1 MAKRKA
7 RRSGRQNG
15 NNAQPTSGGETA
27 RTLDGTAEASMV
39 PQVLLGAVNG
49 IETVAVGALQLA
61 RNVLASA
68 VSGAADIGAEAVT
81 ATFAGTR
88 GVVAAAS
95 RMVGDIA
102 TTAQSTLQ
110 EPVSSAKQSQG
121 RVLGRVAARRPLAR
135 MVSAAGE
142 PSAGSDSLVDR
153 AATRRRATWPRA
165 ARQPRTTVAA

>member
-1 MAKRKA
+1 M
-7 RRSGRQNG
+7 
-15 NNAQPTSGGETA
+15 
-27 RTLDGTAEASMV
+27 LDGAAESSMV
-39 PQVLLGAVNG
+39 PQVLLRAVNG
-49 IETVAVGALQLA
+49 FETVAVGALQLA
-61 RNVLASA
+61 RNVLVSA

-110 EPVSSAKQSQG
+110 ETVSSAKQSRG
-121 RVLGRVAARRPLAR
+121 SVLGRVAARRPLAK
-135 MVSAAGE
+135 MAAGPE
-142 PSAGSDSLVDR
+142 PSAGGDSLLER
-153 AATRRRATWPRA
+153 TATRRKAARPRA

>member
-1 MAKRKA
+1 
-7 RRSGRQNG
+7 
-15 NNAQPTSGGETA
+15 
-27 RTLDGTAEASMV
+27 MV
-39 PQVLLGAVNG
+39 PQVLLEAVNG

-61 RNVLASA
+61 RNVLVSA

-110 EPVSSAKQSQG
+110 ETVSSAKPSRG
-121 RVLGRVAARRPLAR
+121 RVLGRVAARRPLAKMESGR
-135 MVSAAGE
+135 PE
-142 PSAGSDSLVDR
+142 PSAGGGSLLER
-153 AATRRRATWPRA
+153 AATRRKATGPRA